1 MEYSLTAGETKTD
14 LCENGLN
21 PYSNGILSDNLSESC
36 LQLLLLN
43 LLLLLLALRQ
53 RVNPF

>member
-1 MEYSLTAGETKTD
+1 MEYSLTRECSYKKHVHR
-14 LCENGLN
+14 LN